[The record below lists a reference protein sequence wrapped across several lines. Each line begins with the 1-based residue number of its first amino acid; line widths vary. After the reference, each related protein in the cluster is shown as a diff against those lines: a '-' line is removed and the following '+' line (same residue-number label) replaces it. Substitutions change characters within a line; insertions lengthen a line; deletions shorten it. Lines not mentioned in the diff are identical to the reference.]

1 MKIVEEDQPI
11 SGEQIAER
19 LNLTRPMIRSDLAML
34 VMLEYLEAKPKVGYT
49 LGSGFVHKK
58 GASLERLFEM
68 RVGDYQSA
76 PVVIPETATVGD
88 AVVSLF
94 LEDVGTLFVID
105 AACCLAGVVSRKDLL
120 RITIGNAAAASMPIS
135 LVMTRQPNIH
145 TIMPDERLLA
155 AASKMISYEVDSLPV
170 VNAASVPGDPHKL
183 EVIGRITKTTI
194 TKVLLELA
202 LD

>member
-1 MKIVEEDQPI
+1 M
-11 SGEQIAER
+11 
-19 LNLTRPMIRSDLAML
+19 
-34 VMLEYLEAKPKVGYT
+34 
-49 LGSGFVHKK
+49 GSGFVHKK
-58 GASLERLFEM
+58 GASLERLLEL
-68 RVGDYQSA
+68 RVRDYQSA
-76 PVVIPETATVGD
+76 PVVISETATVGD

-94 LEDVGTLFVID
+94 LEDVGTLFVSD
-105 AACCLAGVVSRKDLL
+105 AAGCLAGVVSRKDLL

-145 TIMPDERLLA
+145 TITPDDRLLS

-170 VNAASVPGDPHKL
+170 VDTESASGDPHKV

-202 LD
+202 LE